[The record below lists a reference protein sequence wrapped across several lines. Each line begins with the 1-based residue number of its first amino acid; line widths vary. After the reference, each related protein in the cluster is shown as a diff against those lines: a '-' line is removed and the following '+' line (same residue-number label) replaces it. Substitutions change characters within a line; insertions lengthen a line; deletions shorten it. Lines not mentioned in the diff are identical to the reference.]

1 MKTTS
6 LFVELVVVGTG
17 AALFVVLLL
26 FTFFG
31 DQPWLYQGISKSDDV
46 ASIIPVLSLIY
57 VLGIVVDKV
66 AYRLFKSTEDHLRRD
81 KFRVVSTESDKLK
94 GYYDAR
100 HHLYI
105 RHQIQLRQL
114 KLLSLVAVK
123 YESAEVGLLILF

>member
-26 FTFFG
+26 FTFYG
-31 DQPWLYQGISKSDDV
+31 AQPWLYQGISKSDDV

-66 AYRLFKSTEDHLRRD
+66 AYRLFKNNEDHLRSN
-81 KFRVVSTESDKLK
+81 KFRVESTEP
-94 GYYDAR
+94 
-100 HHLYI
+100 
-105 RHQIQLRQL
+105 
-114 KLLSLVAVK
+114 V
-123 YESAEVGLLILF
+123 